1 MDKTATTTNLYQL
14 IIIVFLSFILLAGA
28 IITINQQILK
38 IFTSWNVE
46 YFKVFAD
53 QKKEKE
59 KDNKDEDSLEQKI
72 CDKLFELETCEQM
85 EKEKPIEKKVLTK
98 DEIKEEAIINRYLE
112 PVGDEIEKKS
122 MIDNRLNNETEI
134 GSSNI
139 SSTNSVIPS
148 NEMIQKNVTNINQQS
163 NSDGLLS
170 TQINRSSIKN
180 SPILQNSL
188 NINNLNQAQ
197 LVDLIAST
205 ISTKNNIDKNKIIQS
220 INDLIEPTKAK
231 GGNVIDLLKKIADN
245 IVKEPS
251 GSIANKILNIDKT
264 K

>member
-1 MDKTATTTNLYQL
+1 MDKTATTNLYQL

-28 IITINQQILK
+28 IITINQQIFKMLS
-38 IFTSWNVE
+38 SWNVE

-59 KDNKDEDSLEQKI
+59 KDNKDEDSLEKKI
-72 CDKLFELETCEQM
+72 WNKLFELETCGQM
-85 EKEKPIEKKVLTK
+85 EKEKPIEKKTLTK

-112 PVGDEIEKKS
+112 PVDESKKKS
-122 MIDNRLNNETEI
+122 MIDNRLNNETAI

-139 SSTNSVIPS
+139 GRSNSVIPS
-148 NEMIQKNVTNINQQS
+148 NQMAEKNVTNINQQS
-163 NSDGLLS
+163 NNDELLS

-180 SPILQNSL
+180 PPTLQNSL
-188 NINNLNQAQ
+188 NINNLNQIQ

-245 IVKEPS
+245 IIKEPS
-251 GSIANKILNIDKT
+251 GNIANKILNINKT

>member
-1 MDKTATTTNLYQL
+1 
-14 IIIVFLSFILLAGA
+14 
-28 IITINQQILK
+28 
-38 IFTSWNVE
+38 
-46 YFKVFAD
+46 
-53 QKKEKE
+53 
-59 KDNKDEDSLEQKI
+59 
-72 CDKLFELETCEQM
+72 M

-112 PVGDEIEKKS
+112 PVEDEIEKKS
-122 MIDNRLNNETEI
+122 MIDNRLNNETKI

-139 SSTNSVIPS
+139 SSSNSVIPS

-180 SPILQNSL
+180 PLILQNS
-188 NINNLNQAQ
+188 NINNLNQVQ

-205 ISTKNNIDKNKIIQS
+205 ISNTNNIDKNKIIKS

>member
-1 MDKTATTTNLYQL
+1 MDKTATTNLYQL
-14 IIIVFLSFILLAGA
+14 IIIVFFSFILLAGA
-28 IITINQQILK
+28 IITINQQIFK
-38 IFTSWNVE
+38 ILSSWNVE

-59 KDNKDEDSLEQKI
+59 KDNDKNSLEQKI
-72 CDKLFELETCEQM
+72 CNKLFELETCEQM
-85 EKEKPIEKKVLTK
+85 EKENPIEKKILTK
-98 DEIKEEAIINRYLE
+98 DEIKGEAIINRYLE
-112 PVGDEIEKKS
+112 PVDESKKKS
-122 MIDNRLNNETEI
+122 MIDNRLNNETAI

-139 SSTNSVIPS
+139 GSSNSVVGS
-148 NEMIQKNVTNINQQS
+148 NQMAQKNVTNINQQS

-170 TQINRSSIKN
+170 IQNNRSSIKN

-188 NINNLNQAQ
+188 NINNLNQTQ

-205 ISTKNNIDKNKIIQS
+205 ISNTNNIDKNKIIQS

-231 GGNVIDLLKKIADN
+231 GGNVIDLLKTIADN
-245 IVKEPS
+245 IIKEPA
-251 GSIANKILNIDKT
+251 GNIANKILNIDKT

>member
-1 MDKTATTTNLYQL
+1 MDKTATTNLYQL

-28 IITINQQILK
+28 IITINQQIFK
-38 IFTSWNVE
+38 ILSSWNVE

-72 CDKLFELETCEQM
+72 CNKLFELETCGQM
-85 EKEKPIEKKVLTK
+85 EKEKPIEKKTLTK

-112 PVGDEIEKKS
+112 PVDESKKKS
-122 MIDNRLNNETEI
+122 MIDNRLNNETAI

-139 SSTNSVIPS
+139 GRSNSVIPS
-148 NEMIQKNVTNINQQS
+148 NQMAEKNVTNINQQS
-163 NSDGLLS
+163 NNDELLS

-180 SPILQNSL
+180 PPTLQNSL
-188 NINNLNQAQ
+188 NINNLNQIQ

-245 IVKEPS
+245 IIKEPS
-251 GSIANKILNIDKT
+251 GNIANKILNINKT

>member
-1 MDKTATTTNLYQL
+1 MDKTATTNLYPL

-53 QKKEKE
+53 QKEEKE
-59 KDNKDEDSLEQKI
+59 KDNDENPLEQKI
-72 CDKLFELETCEQM
+72 CNKLFELETCEQM
-85 EKEKPIEKKVLTK
+85 EKEKPIEKKKLTK
-98 DEIKEEAIINRYLE
+98 EEIKEEAIINRYLE
-112 PVGDEIEKKS
+112 PVDESKKKS
-122 MIDNRLNNETEI
+122 MIDNRLSNETEI
-134 GSSNI
+134 GNSNI
-139 SSTNSVIPS
+139 DSSNSVILS
-148 NEMIQKNVTNINQQS
+148 NEMAQKNVTNINQQS

-170 TQINRSSIKN
+170 TQINRPSIKN
-180 SPILQNSL
+180 PPILQNSQ
-188 NINNLNQAQ
+188 NINNLNQVQ

-205 ISTKNNIDKNKIIQS
+205 ISNENNIDKNKIIQS

-245 IVKEPS
+245 ILKEPS

>member
-1 MDKTATTTNLYQL
+1 MDKTATTNLYQL

-38 IFTSWNVE
+38 LFTSWNVE

-59 KDNKDEDSLEQKI
+59 KDNDKNSLEQKI
-72 CDKLFELETCEQM
+72 CNKLFELETCEQM
-85 EKEKPIEKKVLTK
+85 EKEKPIEKKTLTK
-98 DEIKEEAIINRYLE
+98 DEMKEEAIINRYLE
-112 PVGDEIEKKS
+112 PAVDESEKKS
-122 MIDNRLNNETEI
+122 MIDNRLTNEMEI

-139 SSTNSVIPS
+139 SSTNSVITS
-148 NEMIQKNVTNINQQS
+148 NQMAQKNVTNINQQS
-163 NSDGLLS
+163 NNDGLLS
-170 TQINRSSIKN
+170 TQNNRSSIKN
-180 SPILQNSL
+180 PPILQNS
-188 NINNLNQAQ
+188 NINNLNQTQ

-205 ISTKNNIDKNKIIQS
+205 ISNTNNIDKNKIVKS

-245 IVKEPS
+245 IIKEPS

>member
-1 MDKTATTTNLYQL
+1 MDKTATTNLYQL

-28 IITINQQILK
+28 IITINQQIFK
-38 IFTSWNVE
+38 ILSSWNVE

-53 QKKEKE
+53 QKKEKD

-72 CDKLFELETCEQM
+72 CNKLFELETCGQM
-85 EKEKPIEKKVLTK
+85 EKEKPIEKKTLTK

-112 PVGDEIEKKS
+112 PVDESKKKS
-122 MIDNRLNNETEI
+122 MIDNRLNNETAI

-139 SSTNSVIPS
+139 GRSNSVIPS
-148 NEMIQKNVTNINQQS
+148 NQMAEKNVTNINQQS
-163 NSDGLLS
+163 NNDELLS

-180 SPILQNSL
+180 PPTLQNSL
-188 NINNLNQAQ
+188 NINNLNQIQ

-245 IVKEPS
+245 IIKEPS
-251 GSIANKILNIDKT
+251 GNIANKILNINKT

>member
-1 MDKTATTTNLYQL
+1 MDKTATTNLYQL

-28 IITINQQILK
+28 IITINQQIFK
-38 IFTSWNVE
+38 ILSSWNVE
-46 YFKVFAD
+46 YFKVFGD

-59 KDNKDEDSLEQKI
+59 KDNDKNSLEQKI
-72 CDKLFELETCEQM
+72 CNKLFELETCGQM
-85 EKEKPIEKKVLTK
+85 EKEKPIEKKTLTK
-98 DEIKEEAIINRYLE
+98 EEIKEEAIINRYLE
-112 PVGDEIEKKS
+112 PVVDESKKKS
-122 MIDNRLNNETEI
+122 MIDNRLNNETAI

-139 SSTNSVIPS
+139 GSSNSVIPS
-148 NEMIQKNVTNINQQS
+148 NQMAEKNVTNINQQS
-163 NSDGLLS
+163 NNDGLLS

-180 SPILQNSL
+180 PPTLQNSL
-188 NINNLNQAQ
+188 NINNLNQIQ

-205 ISTKNNIDKNKIIQS
+205 ISNTNNIDKNKIIQS

>member
-1 MDKTATTTNLYQL
+1 
-14 IIIVFLSFILLAGA
+14 
-28 IITINQQILK
+28 
-38 IFTSWNVE
+38 
-46 YFKVFAD
+46 
-53 QKKEKE
+53 
-59 KDNKDEDSLEQKI
+59 
-72 CDKLFELETCEQM
+72 
-85 EKEKPIEKKVLTK
+85 
-98 DEIKEEAIINRYLE
+98 
-112 PVGDEIEKKS
+112 
-122 MIDNRLNNETEI
+122 MIDNKLNNETKI

-139 SSTNSVIPS
+139 SSSNSVIPS

-180 SPILQNSL
+180 PLILQNS
-188 NINNLNQAQ
+188 NINNLNQVQ

-205 ISTKNNIDKNKIIQS
+205 ISNTNNIDKNKIIKS

-231 GGNVIDLLKKIADN
+231 GGNVIDLLKKIADS
-245 IVKEPS
+245 IIKEPS